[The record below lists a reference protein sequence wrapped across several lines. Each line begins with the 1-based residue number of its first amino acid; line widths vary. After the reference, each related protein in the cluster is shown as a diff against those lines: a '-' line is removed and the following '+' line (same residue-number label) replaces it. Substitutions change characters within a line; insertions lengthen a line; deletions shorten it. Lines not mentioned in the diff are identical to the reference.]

1 MKKLKFKVF
10 ITIFLLLSLF
20 LVVLFVSNTT
30 KNYLDKKRVI
40 EDTLRRASI
49 DNNRPRNNFFN
60 DKFPM
65 PNDNNNN
72 VRKVYIDF
80 TIYTV
85 VLNDSGEYES
95 VISNTE
101 DNTIDE
107 EKIKELA
114 NEIIANHGD
123 EDYYV
128 GNLFTNKYSYAFT
141 NNNTLVIMDNTNTN
155 KSLFNQLITSSV
167 LFTVLEIISFVIT
180 HYISLWIVNPVK
192 KSFVKQ
198 KQFISDAS
206 HELKTPLA
214 VITASCDAY
223 FNDKNEKWVHNM
235 KSESERMTKLVTEL
249 LDLASIEEKEVE
261 KIDNNLSDIVESSVL
276 TYESVFFEKK
286 INLKYK
292 ITDDI
297 HLKCNEDQIKELMSI
312 LIDNSIK
319 HCSKEGKVNINLL
332 IEDKNIVLEVKNTG
346 EGIKKE
352 DEERIF
358 ERFYKVDSSR
368 NRDSNNYGL
377 GLSIAKSIVENH
389 DGNIKAFSKNGVTTF
404 KVTWNQ

>member
-30 KNYLDKKRVI
+30 KNYLDKQKVVD
-40 EDTLRRASI
+40 DTLRRASM
-49 DNNRPRNNFFN
+49 DNNRPRNNFFS
-60 DKFPM
+60 DKFPI
-65 PNDNNNN
+65 PNDN

-107 EKIKELA
+107 ESIKKLA

-141 NNNTLVIMDNTNTN
+141 KNNTLVIMDNTNTN
-155 KSLFNQLITSSV
+155 KSLVNQLITSSV
-167 LFTVLEIISFVIT
+167 LFIILEIISFIIT
-180 HYISLWIVNPVK
+180 HFISLWIVNPVN

-206 HELKTPLA
+206 HELKTPLS

-223 FNDKNEKWVHNM
+223 FNDKNEKWIHNM

-332 IEDKNIVLEVKNTG
+332 LEDKNIVLEVKNTG
-346 EGIKKE
+346 EAIKKE

-377 GLSIAKSIVENH
+377 GLSIAKSIVENN

>member
-30 KNYLDKKRVI
+30 KNYLDKQKVI
-40 EDTLRRASI
+40 DETLRRASM
-49 DNNRPRNNFFN
+49 DNIRPRNNFFN
-60 DKFPM
+60 DKFPL
-65 PNDNNNN
+65 PNNNDNNN
-72 VRKVYIDF
+72 VRKVYVDF

-85 VLNDSGEYES
+85 ILNDSGEYEK
-95 VISNTE
+95 VISNT
-101 DNTIDE
+101 DSSTLDE
-107 EKIKELA
+107 EAIKK
-114 NEIIANHGD
+114 IANDIIDNHTS
-123 EDYYV
+123 DYYV
-128 GNLFTNKYSYAFT
+128 GNLFTTKYSYAFSK
-141 NNNTLVIMDNTNTN
+141 NNTLIIMDNTNTN
-155 KSLFNQLITSSV
+155 KSLINQLVSSSI
-167 LFTVLEIISFVIT
+167 LFIILETISFIIT

-206 HELKTPLA
+206 HELKTPLS

-223 FNDKNEKWVHNM
+223 FNDKNDKWIYNV
-235 KSESERMTKLVTEL
+235 KSESERMSKLVTEL

-261 KIDNNLSDIVESSVL
+261 KSDINLSDIVESSVL

-319 HCSKEGKVNINLL
+319 HCSREGKVNINL
-332 IEDKNIVLEVKNTG
+332 IREDKSIILEVKNTG
-346 EGIKKE
+346 DAIKKE

-368 NRDSNNYGL
+368 NRNSNNYGL
-377 GLSIAKSIVENH
+377 GLAIAKSIVENH